1 MRWLVAVFSLLL
13 VCAHTPIPAAP
24 KPVVEPLVGE
34 VIARYPHD
42 RNAFT
47 QGLLFDGDILFE
59 STGKIGASQIRRVRL
74 SDGRV
79 LKSAALPT
87 HMFGEGMT
95 LWRGELISITWQDG
109 TGFRW
114 DSQSLKQK
122 SQFAY
127 PGEGWGL
134 TDDGQSLYLSDGTP
148 DIRVLDPAS
157 FAEQRRIRVTFQGRA
172 IRNIN
177 ELEWV
182 NGALYANIWQTTKIV
197 RIDPASGAVTA
208 VIDLAAL
215 AKEVG
220 ADASDNV
227 LNGIAYDK
235 KRDLFLVTGKNWPT
249 LFAIKLRPRPK
260 LVPPV
265 APAVAPPAKTPAA
278 MPAG

>member
-1 MRWLVAVFSLLL
+1 MRLLVAMLSFLL
-13 VCAHTPIPAAP
+13 VCANTP
-24 KPVVEPLVGE
+24 KPEVQAFVGE
-34 VIARYPHD
+34 VVARYPHD
-42 RNAFT
+42 RTAFT
-47 QGLLFDGDILFE
+47 QGLLFHDGTLFE
-59 STGKIGASQIRRVRL
+59 STGKIGESQIRRVRL

-79 LKSAALPT
+79 FKSAALPT

-122 SQFAY
+122 SRFSY

-134 TDDGQSLYLSDGTP
+134 TDDGQSLYMSDGTP
-148 DIRVLDPAS
+148 DIRVLNPAS
-157 FAEQRRIRVTFQGRA
+157 FVEQRRIHVTFQGRA

-182 NGALYANIWQTTKIV
+182 NGALYANIWQTTKIIRV
-197 RIDPASGAVTA
+197 DPASGAVNA

-215 AKEVG
+215 ADEVG
-220 ADASDNV
+220 SDGLDNV

-260 LVPPV
+260 A
-265 APAVAPPAKTPAA
+265 APLIAPIESRPAKTSAV
-278 MPAG
+278 MPAD